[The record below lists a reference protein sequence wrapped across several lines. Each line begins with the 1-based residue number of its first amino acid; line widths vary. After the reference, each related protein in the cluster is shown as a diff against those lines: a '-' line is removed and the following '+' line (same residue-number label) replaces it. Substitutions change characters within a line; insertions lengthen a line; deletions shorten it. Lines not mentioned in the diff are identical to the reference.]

1 MVAKGES
8 ADELDRLQVALAQKE
23 ITQRHYHDAV
33 LAQIQAGG
41 MLYCDADQQVEL
53 TNKLEEVPY

>member
-1 MVAKGES
+1 
-8 ADELDRLQVALAQKE
+8 VALAQKE